1 MTDFIILG
9 AKTACQ
15 YINVFPLIKEGIVYI
30 GITHPNRFLLN
41 GEERSVVTNWYNT
54 LGVCVEGVLTLSKS
68 YYAHPEDYPK
78 YDNFD
83 AIEVSRVKD
92 IPYDYEGLM
101 GVPITFL
108 DKRYTGYE
116 VEGYVNGC
124 ITEGAKYLMQ
134 GSPVK
139 NKNGTDRYN
148 LFCKGKE
155 MYSRLLIIGVAT
167 EAGSGK
173 DFIRGGGNVR

>member
-108 DKRYTGYE
+108 DKRY
-116 VEGYVNGC
+116 
-124 ITEGAKYLMQ
+124 
-134 GSPVK
+134 
-139 NKNGTDRYN
+139 N

-155 MYSRLLIIGVAT
+155 MYSRVLIIGVAT
-167 EAGSGK
+167 EAGNGK
-173 DFIRGGGNVR
+173 DFIRGGATYVDERHKNSTAMVLKGKRKFARIIIERK